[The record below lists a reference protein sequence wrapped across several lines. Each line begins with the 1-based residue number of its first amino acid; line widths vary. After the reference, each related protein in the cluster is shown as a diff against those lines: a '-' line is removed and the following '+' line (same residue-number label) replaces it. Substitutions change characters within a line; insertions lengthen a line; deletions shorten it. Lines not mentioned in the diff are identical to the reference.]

1 MTDSDT
7 TLRAVTGALLGLLTV
22 ALCVR
27 FYSRLVLKPCRIHKL
42 EEGLLVLAY
51 ILYLCQSI
59 TRMVPNAQLFAGLNR
74 TEGFY
79 IKFIWGSN
87 VSFKLEYAG
96 DLLGILALTCAKLSV
111 CCCLMGL
118 STNLQ
123 HRRMTIAA
131 TAFIGIE
138 GVASLFAYAFRCIYS
153 ARQPWMW
160 YDLCRWMDFKYLIM
174 GVGICRILTDLSLVA
189 IPIVIISPIRLRLTR
204 KMSTIG
210 LFSFRTLAIIA
221 VIIQLV
227 HLPGD
232 EQYEYDALP
241 IYLCGQVGLFFS
253 ITAAC
258 VMYFCPVVRTIRSG
272 GVWDSN
278 GSTMVG
284 GRRGAGEEGSELHS
298 LSKNRP
304 SGQTDDV

>member
-1 MTDSDT
+1 
-7 TLRAVTGALLGLLTV
+7 
-22 ALCVR
+22 
-27 FYSRLVLKPCRIHKL
+27 
-42 EEGLLVLAY
+42 
-51 ILYLCQSI
+51 
-59 TRMVPNAQLFAGLNR
+59 
-74 TEGFY
+74 
-79 IKFIWGSN
+79 
-87 VSFKLEYAG
+87 
-96 DLLGILALTCAKLSV
+96 
-111 CCCLMGL
+111 
-118 STNLQ
+118 
-123 HRRMTIAA
+123 
-131 TAFIGIE
+131 
-138 GVASLFAYAFRCIYS
+138 
-153 ARQPWMW
+153 
-160 YDLCRWMDFKYLIM
+160 M

-210 LFSFRTLAIIA
+210 LFSFRTLYVIPCLFARSYLQPAPLANTVINNRAIIA